1 VRGRDSGTRA
11 GLKVET
17 PWPRGFHGRGTPPG
31 LCDGHGSRPARFL
44 AGCLAP
50 PRKDPLHK
58 LPPPRYPYGM
68 LGHPTEI
75 RERARD
81 AFVNGEGT
89 GAYILRKLGISRATF
104 CRWRAEDGWDEQR
117 NEVEQEARRKSIEEL
132 AEKRHRFQENCLD
145 LWNFLHGQMLLRAK
159 RYGLELEMPLD
170 EAQGMSKV
178 LLAVQSGYF
187 MCLGVD
193 PKLEA
198 RFAAE
203 TKPRQVMIDYE
214 PQEGVFDVIVDEEGT
229 GTVVEG
235 KEFLPAVV
243 TVKKNGHGNGNG
255 GNGHGNGHSNG
266 HGHGANGHGNGHGH
280 ANGNGHSNGH
290 GNGNGHAGAGHETDE
305 DSPGASP
312 MASKGQSAKSG
323 PDGASGAF
331 GKGSGNGPGPGRSGP
346 IIGRG

>member
-1 VRGRDSGTRA
+1 
-11 GLKVET
+11 
-17 PWPRGFHGRGTPPG
+17 
-31 LCDGHGSRPARFL
+31 
-44 AGCLAP
+44 
-50 PRKDPLHK
+50 
-58 LPPPRYPYGM
+58 M

-89 GAYILRKLGISRATF
+89 GAYILRKLGISRATL

-145 LWNFLHGQMLLRAK
+145 LWNFLHGQMQLRAK

-170 EAQGMSKV
+170 EAMGMSKV
-178 LLAVQSGYF
+178 LLAVQSGYY

-214 PQEGVFDVIVDEEGT
+214 PQEGVFDVVVDDEGV

-243 TVKKNGHGNGNG
+243 TGVKKGNGNG
-255 GNGHGNGHSNG
+255 GNGHG
-266 HGHGANGHGNGHGH
+266 
-280 ANGNGHSNGH
+280 NGNGHSNGH
-290 GNGNGHAGAGHETDE
+290 GNGNGHATGNGHGNGNGHETGHDT
-305 DSPGASP
+305 PGASP
-312 MASKGQSAKSG
+312 VASKGPSVKSP
-323 PDGASGAF
+323 PDAAHGAS
-331 GKGSGNGPGPGRSGP
+331 GKGSGPGPGNGNGRSGP
-346 IIGRG
+346 IVGRG